1 MHLNAKVEKGGA
13 EESSAK
19 KAKLEA
25 NMKNAGDLGNFL
37 FLFFLNFFL
46 NFFKRHKKPL
56 VPTLS
61 KNKTTQ
67 TSMFGCFPPV
77 GLVGKGTAKLYIW
90 VWRGVCA
97 DGLAWVR

>member
-37 FLFFLNFFL
+37 LILYNFFL
-46 NFFKRHKKPL
+46 KLFLIGHKK
-56 VPTLS
+56 
-61 KNKTTQ
+61 TTR
-67 TSMFGCFPPV
+67 PY
-77 GLVGKGTAKLYIW
+77 AI
-90 VWRGVCA
+90 
-97 DGLAWVR
+97 